1 MGTITQ
7 TAAHTASSDHSRHA
21 PLSGRAFAA
30 FGVSL
35 TFVLMLVS
43 GIMLYVA
50 PNGRMAYEVG
60 WTLLGL
66 GRPGW
71 EAVHIATA
79 VVFVA
84 VVAWHFLLHLRVY
97 RTLLAGTPIHPTG
110 HRREALLAL
119 AAVAL
124 VALVAILAWPPASWV
139 VDGNSYFKR
148 DHWSSEAALPT
159 RPNRGW
165 RSGG

>member
-1 MGTITQ
+1 MGTITH
-7 TAAHTASSDHSRHA
+7 TAAHAAPSDNGRHA
-21 PLSGRAFAA
+21 RLSGRAFAV

-35 TFVLMLVS
+35 SFVLMLVS

-50 PNGRMAYEVG
+50 PNGRTGYQVD

-66 GRPGW
+66 GRPEW
-71 EAVHIATA
+71 EALHITTA

-84 VVAWHFLLHLRVY
+84 VVAWHFLVHLRVY
-97 RTLLAGTPIHPTG
+97 RTLLAGTPIHPAG

-124 VALVAILAWPPASWV
+124 VALAAILAWPPASWV
-139 VDGNSYFKR
+139 VDGNTYFKR
-148 DHWSSEAALPT
+148 SYWSSEATVPT